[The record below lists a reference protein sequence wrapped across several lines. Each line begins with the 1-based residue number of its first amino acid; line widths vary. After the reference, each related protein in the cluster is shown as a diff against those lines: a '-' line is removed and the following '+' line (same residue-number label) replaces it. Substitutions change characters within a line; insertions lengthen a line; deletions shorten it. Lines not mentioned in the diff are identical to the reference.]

1 MDDSTSKNL
10 DTTSNLPYD
19 YVRERMIIA
28 LEDDDICKV
37 YSPNHIDI
45 NTYQELC
52 RFLDKPLDINKCSAE
67 EFNEMLTKSFDS
79 KDSSEKISEELS
91 DDFDLESFAGN
102 IAPTEDLLNGNN
114 DAPIIKLINGIISQA
129 IKQRASDVHFEP
141 YEDQLVIRFR
151 IDGILKEVLSQDS
164 RIASL
169 VIARIKIIS
178 RLDISERRLP
188 QDGRV
193 SLSLGDKNV
202 DVRVSTL
209 PSSYGE
215 RIVLRLL
222 DKQSAQINIDD
233 LGLPMQ
239 ILNNYKKSL
248 KSSEGII
255 LFTGPT
261 GSGKTTTLYAGLR
274 ELSDS
279 SQNILTVEDPIE
291 YTLKGIGQTQV
302 NTKTGYSFA
311 KGLRAMLRQDP
322 DVMMV
327 GEIRDVETAQIAIQ
341 SSLTGH
347 LVLSTVHTNSA
358 VGAITR
364 LRDMGIESFLLSSS
378 LRSIISQRLVRRL
391 CNNCK
396 EEVAPSSEAIKLF
409 NLKNNSKVFTA
420 RGCEE
425 CSFSGF
431 QGRIAI
437 AECIQVDAITR
448 DLIHQKASES
458 KIVDH
463 VFKDQPSIDE
473 ASKELIISGITSCE
487 EIIRLNNLK
496 EDASL

>member
-10 DTTSNLPYD
+10 DITSNLPYD

-45 NTYQELC
+45 KTYQELC

-215 RIVLRLL
+215 RIVLRL
-222 DKQSAQINIDD
+222 S
-233 LGLPMQ
+233 
-239 ILNNYKKSL
+239 
-248 KSSEGII
+248 
-255 LFTGPT
+255 
-261 GSGKTTTLYAGLR
+261 
-274 ELSDS
+274 
-279 SQNILTVEDPIE
+279 
-291 YTLKGIGQTQV
+291 
-302 NTKTGYSFA
+302 
-311 KGLRAMLRQDP
+311 
-322 DVMMV
+322 
-327 GEIRDVETAQIAIQ
+327 
-341 SSLTGH
+341 
-347 LVLSTVHTNSA
+347 
-358 VGAITR
+358 
-364 LRDMGIESFLLSSS
+364 
-378 LRSIISQRLVRRL
+378 
-391 CNNCK
+391 
-396 EEVAPSSEAIKLF
+396 
-409 NLKNNSKVFTA
+409 
-420 RGCEE
+420 
-425 CSFSGF
+425 
-431 QGRIAI
+431 
-437 AECIQVDAITR
+437 
-448 DLIHQKASES
+448 LIH
-458 KIVDH
+458 I
-463 VFKDQPSIDE
+463 
-473 ASKELIISGITSCE
+473 
-487 EIIRLNNLK
+487 
-496 EDASL
+496 